1 MEELT
6 NLIKEPCKRRTFV
19 GVLHYGNYAQLK
31 TLLTSI
37 EGQIGC
43 SDLVICVLDHNER
56 EDFESHWENTVHNPK
71 NPGYASGMNF
81 LIQQAISGKYDFFLG
96 MNSDLK
102 LNNYCI
108 SELVN
113 ALDTTQNTVLQSILT
128 GPDDKVKQASNVLLP
143 HFHCSFSPERH
154 RALELMD
161 SGVHPT
167 DFVCGALFG
176 VDLAR
181 FKRSPVLF
189 DEDFFLYHE
198 DIDWSLRL
206 KSMGHQIGVCST
218 SVARHLEGGSS
229 NALGQLTL
237 KSVLVRWNSLRLFLS
252 KQSLGRSHFA
262 MSVLWFWSRMLLVYG
277 KQLLRV

>member
-1 MEELT
+1 MEEVT
-6 NLIKEPCKRRTFV
+6 DLIKEPCKRRTFV
-19 GVLHYGNYAQLK
+19 GVLHFGNYGQLN

-37 EGQIGC
+37 KGQFGC
-43 SDLVICVLDHNER
+43 SDLMICILDHNEQA
-56 EDFESHWENTVHNPK
+56 DFESHWENTVHNPE

-81 LIQQAISGKYDFFLG
+81 LIHQAIEQDYDYFIG
-96 MNSDLK
+96 MNSDLELDK
-102 LNNYCI
+102 HCI
-108 SELVN
+108 NELIN
-113 ALDTTQNTVLQSILT
+113 ALETTQFSVIQSILT
-128 GPDDKVKQASNVLLP
+128 GPDDKVRQGTNVLLP

-161 SGVHPT
+161 SGVYST

-176 VDLAR
+176 MDLAR

-218 SVARHLEGGSS
+218 SVARHMEGGSS